1 MKIFPLDKEFRE
13 QALDPEISCIVQAP
27 AGSGKT
33 ELLTQRYL
41 RLLSLVQNPE
51 EILAIT
57 FTRKAAAEMR
67 NRIIS
72 SLQKAESE
80 PKPENEPHL
89 AMTWELASKALEKNH
104 ESGWGILENPS
115 RLKIRTIDSFCLY
128 LTGRMPLL
136 SGMGVTPEVANDPD
150 ELYEEAARNTLLQLK
165 SGTKW
170 YKDLS
175 TVLLHLDNDWNRTM
189 NFIMDMLKLREHWL
203 RLVGDISADSELKFS
218 LEKNLSFEVQRRLKR
233 LRKAFTDNLNQHQLQ
248 LIFESARYASDYLL
262 KNNKDSKVTTLDKLS
277 SLPGSAPEDLDLW
290 LGLKDLLMT
299 TKNEF
304 RKKVNKSSGFPPDS
318 DFKSPEQKKFAKKI
332 KTDFHS
338 LLENLKDEEVLKQ
351 SLAEIADL
359 PETFYSE
366 ESWQVLSALVRIL
379 KMAAAQLHLAMQ
391 KHKKVDYSEISRAA
405 LNALGTPDSPSDLLM
420 RLDYQIKHILFDEFQ
435 DTSIT
440 QQQMLT
446 MLTSGWEKGDGRT
459 LFVVG
464 DPMQSIYGFRDADVG
479 VFINT
484 RQSGIGDVQLKPL
497 NLSVNFRSQKGIVD
511 WVNQI
516 FPNVFQDV
524 EDYVSGSVIY
534 STMHSSSSKS
544 GQVRIHPFIDP
555 GPADEANEVVKII
568 EERTS
573 EHPDDS
579 IAVLVRTRT
588 HLQEILKKLQQSR
601 IRYQAVEIE
610 PLKEK
615 QIVMDL
621 LSLTRALLLPHDTL
635 SWLSILRAP
644 WTGLDLKD
652 LTIIS
657 EFSDDMPFP
666 QKISNPEQIKGLS
679 SQGLNR
685 LKKFSRIIVPAWEN
699 RQRRPLFRLVE
710 GIWMALGGPACAR
723 NRQEIKNAQ
732 SYLEHLEKFQQNNTI
747 ENLPAFEKSLQTLF
761 SKADPEADS
770 LLQVMTIHKA
780 KGLEFDTVIIPGLEK
795 PPRPSDKL
803 LLQFME
809 TPSENHE
816 QLSRLYLAP
825 IAKIGDNHHP
835 TYKFIEKLKNEKE
848 KNEIGRLLYVA
859 VTRAKKRLH
868 LLASAQSS
876 QQENCQTPF
885 KSPKKNSLIE
895 AMWDQVVAEFE
906 SCDQVQANIPNDQ
919 EKPLE
924 IKNNILVRLDS
935 SWTLPELKGCDLLIP
950 EQDETTDFEEPVT
963 YHWAGDTIRH
973 IGTKVH
979 DLLKTIAQDGLDKW
993 SSEKLNA
1000 TSQKIRNDLSSMGV
1014 SLRDLSF
1021 ASAKVIDAVT
1031 NTINDPQGRWI
1042 LDRHSAEA
1050 CEYALSALIDG
1061 QITNVVI
1068 DRTFIDENKV
1078 RWIIDY
1084 KTSTHAGGSLEEFI
1098 DREVDRYQGQLRR
1111 YMQIISLMD
1120 QRKVKAGLYF
1130 PLLKIWRNIE

>member
-1 MKIFPLDKEFRE
+1 MQTFPLDKKFRE

-41 RLLSLVQNPE
+41 MLLSLVQNPE

-57 FTRKAAAEMR
+57 FTRKAASEMR
-67 NRIIS
+67 SRIIS
-72 SLQKAESE
+72 SLQRAGSE

-89 AMTWELASKALEKNH
+89 ARTWELASKALEKNH
-104 ESGWGILENPS
+104 ESGWGILDNPS

-128 LTGRMPLL
+128 LTSRMPLL
-136 SGMGVTPEVANDPD
+136 SGMGAAPEVASDPD

-165 SGTKW
+165 SGTRW

-175 TVLLHLDNDWNRTM
+175 TILLHLDNDWNRTM
-189 NFIMDMLKLREHWL
+189 NFIMDMLRLREHWL
-203 RLVGDISADSELKFS
+203 RLVGNISADSELKYA
-218 LEKNLSFEVQRRLKR
+218 LEKHLTFEVKRRLSR
-233 LRKAFTDNLNQHQLQ
+233 VRQAFMDNLAQQQLQ
-248 LIFESARYASDYLL
+248 TIFESARYASDYLL
-262 KNNKDSKVTTLDKLS
+262 KNNKDSRITALDQS
-277 SLPGSAPEDLDLW
+277 GSLPGTSPADLDLW

-299 TKNEF
+299 AKNDF
-304 RKKVNKSSGFPPDS
+304 RKKVNKSNGFPPES
-318 DFKSPEQKKFAKKI
+318 DFNSPEQKRFAKKI
-332 KTDFHS
+332 KAEFHS
-338 LLENLKDEEVLKQ
+338 LLEDLKEKEGLKQ
-351 SLAEIADL
+351 SLGEIADL

-366 ESWQVLSALVRIL
+366 DAWQVLSALVRIL

-391 KHKKVDYSEISRAA
+391 RHNKVDYSEISRAA
-405 LNALGTPDSPSDLLM
+405 LNALGSPDNPSDLLM

-479 VFINT
+479 VFIST
-484 RQSGIGDVQLKPL
+484 RQSGIGDVKLKPL
-497 NLSVNFRSQKGIVD
+497 NLSVNFRSQKDIVD
-511 WVNQI
+511 WINQV
-516 FPNVFQDV
+516 FPHVFQDV
-524 EDYVSGSVIY
+524 EDYISGSVIY
-534 STMHSSSSKS
+534 SSMHPSSNES
-544 GQVRIHPFIDP
+544 GQVKIHPFIDP
-555 GPADEANEVVKII
+555 GPADEADKAIKII
-568 EERTS
+568 EETKS
-573 EHPDDS
+573 KFPDDS

-588 HLQEILKKLQQSR
+588 HLQEIVKKLQQSK

-621 LSLTRALLLPHDTL
+621 LSLTRAILLPHDTL
-635 SWLSILRAP
+635 SWFSILRAP
-644 WTGLDLKD
+644 WTGLNLKD

-657 EFSDDMPFP
+657 EFNEDMPFP
-666 QKISNPEQIKGLS
+666 QKISNPEEIKGLS
-679 SQGLNR
+679 PQGLDR

-699 RQRRPLFRLVE
+699 RLRRPLSRMVE
-710 GIWMALGGPACAR
+710 GLWIALGGPACAHS
-723 NRQEIKNAQ
+723 RQEIENAQ
-732 SYLEHLEKFQQNNTI
+732 SYLEHLEKFQENNTI
-747 ENLPAFEKSLQTLF
+747 ENLPAFEKSLQSLF

-809 TPSENHE
+809 TSSETHA

-835 TYKFIEKLKNEKE
+835 TYKFIEKLKKEKE
-848 KNEIGRLLYVA
+848 SNEIGRLLYVA

-876 QQENCQTPF
+876 QQDDSQKSC
-885 KSPKKNSLIE
+885 KSPRKNSLLE
-895 AMWDQVVAEFE
+895 AMWDQVETEFE
-906 SCDQVQANIPNDQ
+906 NCDQIQASASKDL
-919 EKPLE
+919 EKTLE
-924 IKNNILVRLDS
+924 KKDNILVRLDS
-935 SWTLPELKGCDLLIP
+935 KWTLPELKGQDLFTSG
-950 EQDETTDFEEPVT
+950 QNETTDFEEPVT

-979 DLLKTIAQDGLDKW
+979 DLLNTIAQDGLDKW
-993 SSEKLNA
+993 SCGKINSI
-1000 TSQKIRNDLSSMGV
+1000 SQEIKNDLSSMGV
-1014 SLRDLSF
+1014 SLSDLSF
-1021 ASAKVIDAVT
+1021 ASTKVIDAVT

-1042 LDRHSAEA
+1042 LGRHAEEA
-1050 CEYALSALIDG
+1050 CEYALSALLDG

-1068 DRTFIDENKV
+1068 DRTFIDQNQV

-1084 KTSTHAGGSLEEFI
+1084 KTSTHAGGGLEEFI

-1111 YMQIISLMD
+1111 YMQIISLLD

-1130 PLLKIWRNIE
+1130 PLLKAWRSIE

>member
-1 MKIFPLDKEFRE
+1 MNIFPLDKEFRE

-72 SLQKAESE
+72 SLHRAESE
-80 PKPENEPHL
+80 PKPESQPHL
-89 AMTWELASKALEKNH
+89 TRTWELASKALEKDH

-115 RLKIRTIDSFCLY
+115 RLKIRTIDSFSLY

-136 SGMGVTPEVANDPD
+136 SGMGVTPEVADNPD

-175 TVLLHLDNDWNRTM
+175 TILLHLDNDWNRTM

-203 RLVGDISADSELKFS
+203 RLVGNISADSELKFA
-218 LEKNLSFEVQRRLKR
+218 LEKYLTFEVQRRLKR
-233 LRKAFTDNLNQHQLQ
+233 LRQAFMDSLDEHQLQ
-248 LIFESARYASDYLL
+248 TIFESARYASDYLL
-262 KNNKDSKVTTLDKLS
+262 KNNKGSRITALEKLG
-277 SLPGSAPEDLDLW
+277 SLPGTLPADLDLW

-318 DFKSPEQKKFAKKI
+318 DFNSPEQKKFAKKN
-332 KTDFHS
+332 KAEFHS
-338 LLENLKDEEVLKQ
+338 LLEDLKNKEGLKQ
-351 SLAEIADL
+351 SLGEIADL

-366 ESWQVLSALVRIL
+366 EAWQVLSALVRIL
-379 KMAAAQLHLAMQ
+379 KMAAAQLYLSMQ

-405 LNALGTPDSPSDLLM
+405 LNALGSPDNPSDLLM

-440 QQQMLT
+440 QQQMLA
-446 MLTSGWEKGDGRT
+446 MLTSGWEKDDGRT

-484 RQSGIGDVQLKPL
+484 RQSGIGDIQLKPL

-516 FPNVFQDV
+516 FPHVFQDV

-534 STMHSSSSKS
+534 SPMHSSSGKP
-544 GQVRIHPFIDP
+544 GQVKIHPFIDP
-555 GPADEANEVVKII
+555 GPADEADEVVKII
-568 EERTS
+568 KETKS
-573 EHPDDS
+573 EYPDDS

-588 HLQEILKKLQQSR
+588 HLQEIIKKLQQSR
-601 IRYQAVEIE
+601 IKYQAVEIE

-635 SWLSILRAP
+635 SWFSILRAP

-657 EFSDDMPFP
+657 ESNDDMPFP
-666 QKISNPEQIKGLS
+666 QKISNPEQIKRLS

-685 LKKFSRIIVPAWEN
+685 LNKFSQIIIPAWEN

-710 GIWMALGGPACAR
+710 GIWIALGGPACAR
-723 NRQEIKNAQ
+723 NRQEIENAQ
-732 SYLEHLEKFQQNNTI
+732 AYLEHLEKFQQNNTI

-809 TPSENHE
+809 TPSETRS
-816 QLSRLYLAP
+816 QFSRLYLAP
-825 IAKIGDNHHP
+825 IAKVGDNHHP
-835 TYKFIEKLKNEKE
+835 TYRFIEKIKNEKE
-848 KNEIGRLLYVA
+848 RNEIGRLLYVA

-868 LLASAQSS
+868 LLASAQRA
-876 QQENCQTPF
+876 QQENSQ
-885 KSPKKNSLIE
+885 KSCKPPRKNSLLE
-895 AMWDQVVAEFE
+895 AMWDQVETKFVNFN
-906 SCDQVQANIPNDQ
+906 QVQANSSKSQ
-919 EKPLE
+919 EKAPE
-924 IKNNILVRLDS
+924 KKDNILVRLDS
-935 SWTLPELKGCDLLIP
+935 KWTLPELKRHDLLISG
-950 EQDETTDFEEPVT
+950 QSETADFEEPVT

-973 IGTKVH
+973 VGTKVH
-979 DLLKTIAQDGLDKW
+979 DLLRTIAQDGLDKW
-993 SSEKLNA
+993 YSEKLNEI
-1000 TSQKIRNDLSSMGV
+1000 SQEIRNDLSSMGV
-1014 SLRDLSF
+1014 SFRDLSF

-1042 LDRHSAEA
+1042 LSRHAEEA

-1068 DRTFIDENKV
+1068 DRTFIDQNQV

-1084 KTSTHAGGSLEEFI
+1084 KTSTHAGGGLEDFLK
-1098 DREVDRYQGQLRR
+1098 REVERYQSQLRR

-1130 PLLKIWRNIE
+1130 PLLKAWRSIE